1 MEITT
6 WREVSFKRALDY
18 GYAID
23 PTKLNEVHLAEL
35 SLWSCFLRENPPKAT
50 NGLWGLLF
58 LGL

>member
-23 PTKLNEVHLAEL
+23 PTKLYEVHLA
-35 SLWSCFLRENPPKAT
+35 
-50 NGLWGLLF
+50 
-58 LGL
+58 